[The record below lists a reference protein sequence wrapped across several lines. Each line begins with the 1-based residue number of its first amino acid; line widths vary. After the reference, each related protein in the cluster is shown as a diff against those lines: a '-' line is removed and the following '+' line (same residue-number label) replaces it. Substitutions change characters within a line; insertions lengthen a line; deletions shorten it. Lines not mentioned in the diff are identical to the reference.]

1 MLLGFVLVIYDNK
14 CNMYKK
20 LELNE
25 CDKYKDTYTINRIDP
40 TIKIKTKRAFSSTY
54 DNLTIVTEQVKS
66 FCTNEGYEGL
76 EFIELP
82 NSPGFYW
89 FKIHNI
95 IEFDAE
101 AYGTRFINYNKQCE
115 GYEEIIGA
123 TPACLK
129 VKEEIRDGFFRTD
142 ISFGSFATKAPLEII
157 GPMTKEK
164 LKASGFT
171 GIDYNEIY
179 DKYDWQK

>member
-1 MLLGFVLVIYDNK
+1 
-14 CNMYKK
+14 MYKNLK
-20 LELNE
+20 LNE
-25 CDKYKDTYTINRIDP
+25 CDKYRNTYAINKIDP
-40 TIKIKTKRAFSSTY
+40 AIRIKTKKDFSSTY

-66 FCTNEGYEGL
+66 FCANEGYEGL
-76 EFIELP
+76 EFMELP

-101 AYGTRFINYNKQCE
+101 AYGTRFINYSRQCE

-129 VKEEIRDGFFRTD
+129 VKKEICDGFYRTD

-157 GPMTKEK
+157 GTKTKEK
-164 LKASGFT
+164 LTAAGFK
-171 GIDYNEIY
+171 GIDYIEIY